1 MKILKEGVLFL
12 FILIQINSFCLA
24 ENLINHAANEKKNEE
39 FSNRIILNDFSIKS
53 SISELFKYFD
63 YLEIINEFIEPKIKR
78 LCIVIAK
85 DIKDSIKLAELL
97 SNKNRLLPEKKQN
110 FSETKNLIYNEIMQN
125 YYLYYHKELS
135 AHIIVY
141 PTEMQNKILATYL
154 IKRTIDSS
162 EELKVALTCSK
173 EVNEDN
179 LNSMF
184 MMASNILDFNREQ
197 HNLKHKIIFLPLD
210 VNDQSKFTAAKN
222 NLENYFYK
230 KFERF
235 GNSLNVKD
243 LLFSAFYDYKN
254 LTKKE
259 QLEYIVIGSLLYH
272 KAIRIAHIMI
282 NLHEHPQRILMSTY
296 EEDYLT
302 IYNYIQTTSNLIK
315 IRTFAFSYDG
325 EILDLL
331 KNRYPYMEPSS
342 VDVSSLKG
350 VLTFPDWV
358 TKNSNIS
365 KRESQDN
372 EVEKFINN
380 VCNRTEQIEV
390 VKHVCFMKYM
400 NYDKPE
406 KLLNYM
412 QNFTIDYYLR
422 EEKELFSILSS
433 MYKTENSKETGMYKS
448 QDLYEKIEK
457 IDGQKKDLML
467 EAFFAVNNFLNPEA
481 EHLCSQIGN
490 GTYKLQ
496 VRGKFLIV
504 GQILRK
510 KYCSGNVTI
519 LELLALDKIVINEDL
534 VSDKVQL
541 VIIMAP
547 IWEIVWNR
555 VIRLTGAP
563 GDNNWRPYKYEPDY
577 STDPVRL
584 DGLDGVRGGPGGS
597 FFGIA
602 NTIIK
607 DKNLYISTIG
617 GRGGDGQNGA
627 DGLVYERNPGT
638 EKQVHSPGIK
648 GNAGKGGIPGLVQF
662 FPLNNINFNISISQT
677 NGSVG
682 TPGDDG
688 IMNKVSDFF
697 LNFLLR
703 RERMKINFDSYLIDE
718 PKGINNLTSTLMIYR
733 KYVLKNMLKT
743 GKQDYADLYGK
754 LNTNVNLTKNL
765 NTLVFADEL
774 FYLEEN
780 NYLILNKS
788 ILYTMYLGLQNG
800 LALYKGEPQRLGESD
815 DDKTFLSKLEH
826 FIVKKTGELYGNL
839 HNQAVVKIN
848 DFIGYCKENGEKLR
862 KLEISKKFEEV
873 STKFKKEF
881 QKQIDEASKLIKN
894 NLEVIVD
901 KKFNDLNKEIE
912 KLVDEVK
919 VMIKKGNE
927 AVGKLKEKKKE
938 LEFQIAL
945 RKLFTIFKFIIFGLS
960 FINPVCATI
969 GSALSGGL
977 SILETNYL
985 TAEGDKDYEEFKIP
999 EAVTK
1004 DVKSSFTKY
1013 DEETKKEYEE
1023 VEKQLK
1029 EIKSE
1034 KEKLSVD
1041 EAKPLNDM
1049 VQEVTKKCTPKVSFP
1064 KKCMME
1070 ILEKKENELTTQS
1083 VKQKKSYK
1091 TSLKIVKGAEISLD
1105 VVNLGLENYNS
1116 IKKDA
1121 SEIEK
1126 IDEQI
1131 DKQKKN
1137 IKKLE
1142 EFQTKIYKNL
1152 QPQIED
1158 IRKQLRETSKGYVIS
1173 STALLEYKRFEM
1185 GEYLNK
1191 ISSELDSW
1199 TKQFNVSQEIKDTM
1213 GQLKAAMN
1221 TIIQMHTLIKDFE
1234 SQKRQADFVTDVAS
1248 VPFKNTNIKDP
1259 KLVEILTKLE
1269 NIHYSN
1275 TIIDE
1280 YNKLAIAM
1288 KGYAYPFL
1296 KDFSDFFSSPSM
1308 LFNSYFIKPSNLV
1321 DKIYQLD
1328 SKLKSRRSHG
1338 AVFKQFKAA
1347 KFGIPGGHS
1356 AFYTWKNSTHSSYIK
1371 DILEGKVVELF
1382 ANISQEPGLNAVKFQ
1397 NIEILFSSSDNETN
1411 VQLKEDFKEFQILF
1425 THNGDS
1431 YYRCSDKVHVIKS
1444 GTYGSVFEPITSKR
1458 NKRQASNIDYVL
1470 SPFATWRVQLE
1481 PIRNGHNF
1489 DSLAKYVNK
1498 VNLELVGEGQ
1508 YLLANKNICNE
1519 YFE

>member
-1 MKILKEGVLFL
+1 
-12 FILIQINSFCLA
+12 
-24 ENLINHAANEKKNEE
+24 
-39 FSNRIILNDFSIKS
+39 
-53 SISELFKYFD
+53 
-63 YLEIINEFIEPKIKR
+63 
-78 LCIVIAK
+78 
-85 DIKDSIKLAELL
+85 
-97 SNKNRLLPEKKQN
+97 
-110 FSETKNLIYNEIMQN
+110 
-125 YYLYYHKELS
+125 
-135 AHIIVY
+135 
-141 PTEMQNKILATYL
+141 MQNKILATYL

-162 EELKVALTCSK
+162 EELKVVLTCSK
-173 EVNEDN
+173 EFNDDN

-184 MMASNILDFNREQ
+184 LMSSNILDLNRKQ
-197 HNLKHKIIFLPLD
+197 NLKFKIIFLPLD
-210 VNDQSKFTAAKN
+210 VKNQSKFITAKN
-222 NLENYFYK
+222 KLENYFYK

-243 LLFSAFYDYKN
+243 LLFSAFYDYEN

-259 QLEYIVIGSLLYH
+259 KLEYIVIGSLLYH
-272 KAIRIAHIMI
+272 KATRIAHIMI
-282 NLHEHPQRILMSTY
+282 NLHENPQRILMSTY
-296 EEDYLT
+296 EEDYLI
-302 IYNYIQTTSNLIK
+302 IYNYIQTSSNFIK
-315 IRTFAFSYDG
+315 IRTFAFSYDE

-350 VLTFPDWV
+350 ILTFSDWV
-358 TKNSNIS
+358 TKNSNIPKDKS
-365 KRESQDN
+365 HDN
-372 EVEKFINN
+372 EVEKFIDNI
-380 VCNRTEQIEV
+380 CNRTEQIEV

-422 EEKELFSILSS
+422 EEKEFFSILSS
-433 MYKTENSKETGMYKS
+433 MYKTENSKETGIYQI
-448 QDLYEKIEK
+448 QDMYEKIEK

-467 EAFFAVNNFLNPEA
+467 EAFFAVSNFLNPEA

-496 VRGKFLIV
+496 IRGKFLIF

-534 VSDKVQL
+534 VSDEVQL
-541 VIIMAP
+541 VVIIAP

-577 STDPVRL
+577 SKDPVRL

-617 GRGGDGQNGA
+617 GRGGDGQDGANGIIY
-627 DGLVYERNPGT
+627 DNDPGLF
-638 EKQVHSPGIK
+638 KQIHSSGIK

-662 FPLNNINFNISISQT
+662 FPLNDINFNINISQT
-677 NGSVG
+677 NGGDG
-682 TPGDDG
+682 TPGEDG
-688 IMNKVSDFF
+688 IMNKVTPFF
-697 LNFLLR
+697 LHFLLH
-703 RERMKINFDSYLIDE
+703 RERMKINLDSYLINE
-718 PKGINNLTSTLMIYR
+718 PKGINNFTSTLSIYR

-743 GKQDYADLYGK
+743 GKKDYTDLYEK
-754 LNTNVNLTKNL
+754 LNTNVNLIKNL
-765 NTLVFADEL
+765 NTLVFSDEL

-780 NYLILNKS
+780 NFLILNKS

-800 LALYKGEPQRLGESD
+800 LTLYKGVPRLGESD
-815 DDKTFLSKLEH
+815 DNKTFLSKLENI
-826 FIVKKTGELYGNL
+826 IVTNTGELYGIL
-839 HNQAVVKIN
+839 HKQAVVKIN
-848 DFIGYCKENGEKLR
+848 DYIGYCKENGEKLR
-862 KLEISKKFEEV
+862 KLEISKKFKEV
-873 STKFKKEF
+873 SDKFKKEF
-881 QKQIDEASKLIKN
+881 QEQIDEASKLIKN

-901 KKFNDLNKEIE
+901 RKFKDLNKEIE

-977 SILETNYL
+977 SMIETNYL

-999 EAVTK
+999 DAVTT
-1004 DVKSSFTKY
+1004 DVKSSLTKY
-1013 DEETKKEYEE
+1013 DEERKKEYEE
-1023 VEKQLK
+1023 VENQLK
-1029 EIKSE
+1029 EIKVE

-1049 VQEVTKKCTPKVSFP
+1049 VKEVTKKCTSEVSFP

-1083 VKQKKSYK
+1083 VKKKKGYK
-1091 TSLKIVKGAEISLD
+1091 TSLKIVKGAEIALD
-1105 VVNLGLENYNS
+1105 VVNLGVENYNS

-1131 DKQKKN
+1131 DKQQKN

-1152 QPQIED
+1152 QPKIEG

-1173 STALLEYKRFEM
+1173 STALLEYKKFEM
-1185 GEYLNK
+1185 GEYLNSV
-1191 ISSELDSW
+1191 SSELDSW
-1199 TKQFNVSQEIKDTM
+1199 TKNFNVSKEIKDTM

-1221 TIIQMHTLIKDFE
+1221 TIIQMHTLIKNFE

-1259 KLVEILTKLE
+1259 KLVEMLTKLE

-1296 KDFSDFFSSPSM
+1296 RDFSDFFSSPST
-1308 LFNSYFIKPSNLV
+1308 LFNSYFIRASNLV
-1321 DKIYQLD
+1321 DKIYELD
-1328 SKLKSRRSHG
+1328 SKLKSRRSYG
-1338 AVFKQFKAA
+1338 AVFKQFKED
-1347 KFGIPGGHS
+1347 KFGFPGGHS
-1356 AFYTWKNSTHSSYIK
+1356 AFYTWKNSTHSSDIK
-1371 DILEGKVVELF
+1371 DILEGKRVELF
-1382 ANISQEPGLNAVKFQ
+1382 ANISQEPGLNAVKFK
-1397 NIEILFSSSDNETN
+1397 NIEVLFSSPNNEIN

-1425 THNGDS
+1425 IHNGDS

-1444 GTYGSVFEPITSKR
+1444 GTYSSLYESIASKR
-1458 NKRQASNIDYVL
+1458 NKREASNIDYVL
-1470 SPFATWRVQLE
+1470 SPFATWTLQLQ
-1481 PIRNGHNF
+1481 PIRNGQNF
-1489 DSLAKYVNK
+1489 GSLAKYVNR